1 GKPVLLFVKSVPG
14 KKAKFVV
21 KLEAP
26 VKVKIEGKRK
36 KVFLNLLKTSG
47 LVEIPDLKHPR
58 YKILKGK
65 LS

>member
-1 GKPVLLFVKSVPG
+1 VLLFVKSVLG

-26 VKVKIEGKRK
+26 VKMKIEGKRK

-58 YKILKGK
+58 YKVLKGQ
-65 LS
+65 LN